1 MGAIRSPYLAGVD
14 RLEEVAGGGKPLR
27 LEERSTGVAMLQ
39 AALRDLDYPLLKST
53 DPVTI
58 FDGYFGAETE
68 QVLKQFQRERHLDPD
83 GVADQRT
90 MAVLDLALLS
100 RLPKPLPRFGA
111 APSWA
116 RPQKRGGGSQPTL
129 PVSAQLAPTK
139 PSGPPPIPPPGPHP
153 HHYADL
159 NYKIGRGDPI
169 VTPDAGAGAW
179 NSTPKAWTTRAQAA
193 AVQAVLRGPSNTYPG
208 PNATRHLRHY
218 FDNTG
223 LPLNVNLEDMVRNV
237 PSAGKAMVAEFRQVQ
252 AFLSHLPPGRY
263 DFTSQQA
270 EGGYDTKGENADWF
284 FATGGYSYWG
294 KGRAQINMVHGQK
307 HYDVEFTYKFYDR
320 YNWDFGKQT
329 TIGPITIS
337 DDFMGEF
344 HREGL
349 AKEFDCHGMIKRR
362 LSWAG
367 NYGPPDSAIIGRPGF

>member
-1 MGAIRSPYLAGVD
+1 MGAIRSPYLAGVA
-14 RLEEVAGGGKPLR
+14 RLEQVAGGGKPLL

-39 AALRDLDYPLLKST
+39 AALRDLDYPLVRSANST
-53 DPVTI
+53 TV

-68 QVLKQFQRERHLDPD
+68 QFVKQFQRDRSLDPN
-83 GVADQRT
+83 GIADQRT
-90 MAVLDLALLS
+90 MAVLDSALLA
-100 RLPKPLPRFGA
+100 RLPKPLPRFGG

-116 RPQKRGGGSQPTL
+116 RLDGRGRDQQPAAPSPIL
-129 PVSAQLAPTK
+129 LAPSK
-139 PSGPPPIPPPGPHP
+139 PAAPPPIPAPGPHP
-153 HHYADL
+153 HHYSDL
-159 NYKIGRGDPI
+159 NYKIGTGDPV

-179 NSTPKAWTTRAQAA
+179 NSKQKTFTTRVKAA
-193 AVQAVLRGPSNTYPG
+193 TIQGILNGTSVYPG

-218 FDNTG
+218 FDNNG
-223 LPLNVNLEDMVRNV
+223 LPLTVNLDDMVRNV

-252 AFLSHLPPGRY
+252 AFLSRLPPGRY

-270 EGGYDTKGENADWF
+270 EGGYDGKGENADWY

-294 KGRAQINMVHGQK
+294 KGRAQITNVHGQK
-307 HYDVEFTYKFYDR
+307 HYDVEFVYKFYDR
-320 YNWDFGKQT
+320 YNWDFGKET

-349 AKEFDCHGMIKRR
+349 AKEYDCFGSINRR
-362 LSWAG
+362 LSWTGNAG
-367 NYGPPDSAIIGRPGF
+367 PSDATIIGRPGL